1 MGVVSTNKMTI
12 EKSKSCTIEFLL
24 SFYTHKL
31 SIGED
36 IDEVY
41 MTINNVIFFMMNCDI
56 FSLEK

>member
-12 EKSKSCTIEFLL
+12 KKCKSSTIEFLL

-36 IDEVY
+36 IDEAY
-41 MTINNVIFFMMNCDI
+41 MSVKNAISFFIMN
-56 FSLEK
+56 